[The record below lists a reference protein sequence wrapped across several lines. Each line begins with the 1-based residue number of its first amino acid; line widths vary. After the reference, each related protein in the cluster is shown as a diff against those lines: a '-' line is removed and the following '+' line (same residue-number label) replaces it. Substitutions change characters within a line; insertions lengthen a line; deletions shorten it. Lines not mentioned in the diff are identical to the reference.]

1 MYREHFLK
9 QALGNVQECRNAF
22 YRRDLVKNEV
32 QEAWFLFQYFYTS
45 GEILMYKR
53 RPKMLKFNSGL
64 TKTLKK
70 RYLRY
75 IFVSNSDVSVTLC
88 SLRAV
93 PPFSYE
99 QRLSTSVSS
108 LAGK

>member
-1 MYREHFLK
+1 
-9 QALGNVQECRNAF
+9 
-22 YRRDLVKNEV
+22 
-32 QEAWFLFQYFYTS
+32 
-45 GEILMYKR
+45 MYKR

-99 QRLSTSVSS
+99 QCLSTSVSS